1 MKLDNIYYFFDD
13 IHTKKF
19 CDDVVKTCLKKA
31 DSQATVFGADDGKE
45 LLKKRNSNVVWIGE
59 AWVMKQINNAVY
71 AANGKAN
78 WNFNIDYL
86 ETPQFTKYGKKQ
98 YYHWH
103 TDAGNINTDINP
115 FTHGK
120 TRKLSSVTLLNDSD
134 EYEGGDFELGIQWA
148 DKVNIIKIKQ
158 LNKKG
163 SCVVFPSHL
172 WHRVTPVKKG
182 IRYSLVSW
190 HLGRPFI

>member
-1 MKLDNIYYFFDD
+1 MKLDQLYYFFNDM
-13 IHTKKF
+13 HTNKF
-19 CDDVVKTCLKKA
+19 CDDVVKTCLKRD

-45 LLKKRNSNVVWIGE
+45 LLKSRNSNVVWIGE
-59 AWVMKQINNAVY
+59 AWVMKQINKAVY
-71 AANGKAN
+71 KANERAN

-86 ETPQFTKYGKKQ
+86 QTPQFTKYEKEQ

-103 TDAGNINTDINP
+103 MDVGAIDIELNP
-115 FTHGK
+115 FTNGK
-120 TRKLSSVTLLNDSD
+120 IRKLSSVTLLNDPS
-134 EYEGGDFELGIQWA
+134 EYEGGDFELGIQLA
-148 DKVNIIKIKQ
+148 DKVDIIKIKQ

-190 HLGRPFI
+190 HLGKPFI